1 MNKSAKDSLRNV
13 EVDARGV
20 PLLPPESPLDMPVAS
35 LESHEP
41 APRVLPGTPRGIAW
55 RRLWVFG
62 GTAALTG
69 YAVYQLWWALRPGG
83 VGVLESLSLVLF
95 AALFIWVAQSFVSA
109 LAGFALIVHG
119 YRRPGRLG
127 LIEGG
132 SLPRLTRR
140 TALLAPTYNEE
151 PERLMAGL
159 QAVYE
164 SLASTGRLEH
174 FDLFVLSD
182 STRPEIRDRERAAF
196 DALRERTGG
205 HVRLFYRHRS
215 ENTERKAGNIA
226 EWVRRFGAAY
236 PHMLILDADSLMTGK
251 CLVRLARAMERH
263 PRVALIQ
270 TLPTVVNGNTMFARM
285 QQFAGRVYGQVL
297 AVGNAWWHGTEGN
310 YWGHNAILR
319 TRAFA
324 ACAGLPKLRGPRPFG
339 GHVLS
344 HDFVEA
350 ALLRRDGWAVHL
362 VPNLGGSFEEGPPS
376 LTDMLI
382 RDRRWCQGNL
392 QHGGVLPARGLH
404 WLGRWHMLTGI
415 GHYLTA
421 PLWAMLIVIGLLMTA
436 AGGAFAP
443 EQWDGPA
450 GVERFLLVFGLT
462 VALLLGP
469 KLLGFTLT
477 FFDPWARR
485 SCGGAPRMLASM
497 LLETALTTL
506 LAPITMYVQS
516 RGVAEVLAGRDSG
529 WESQRRDDGTLPWAA
544 LMRRYAGVTACG
556 LVGAVCAWLVSP
568 SLALWMSPVLAGMV
582 LSAPLVALT
591 TGPRVSA
598 WVRGVG
604 LFRTAEESAPPPVLV
619 RAQQLRA
626 GIAGQ
631 VPERL
636 PDEVEGEVEVEV
648 EVDVTG
654 EPAYFRD

>member
-1 MNKSAKDSLRNV
+1 MNKSAKDSGLHNV

-20 PLLPPESPLDMPVAS
+20 PLLPPESPLEMPVAS
-35 LESHEP
+35 LDSHPP
-41 APRVLPGTPRGIAW
+41 APRVLPGAPRGIAW

-83 VGVLESLSLVLF
+83 VGVLESLSLLLF

-127 LIEGG
+127 LIEGA
-132 SLPRLTRR
+132 SLPQLTRR

-182 STRPEIRDRERAAF
+182 STRPEIRARERDAF

-205 HVRLFYRHRS
+205 QVRLFYRHRS

-236 PHMLILDADSLMTGK
+236 PHFLILDADSLMTGK

-392 QHGGVLPARGLH
+392 QHGGVLPGRGLH
-404 WLGRWHMLTGI
+404 WVGRWHMLTGI

-421 PLWAMLIVIGLLMTA
+421 PLWAMLIVIGLLLTA

-443 EQWDGPA
+443 GQWDGPA
-450 GVERFLLVFGLT
+450 GAERFLLVFGLT

-469 KLLGFTLT
+469 KLLGFTLA

-485 SCGGAPRMLASM
+485 SCGGALRMLASM
-497 LLETALTTL
+497 LVETALTTL

-529 WESQRRDDGTLPWAA
+529 WESQRRDDGTLPWPV

-568 SLALWMSPVLAGMV
+568 ALALWMSPVLVGMV

-631 VPERL
+631 APERL
-636 PDEVEGEVEVEV
+636 PDEVEVAAA
-648 EVDVTG
+648 TSS
-654 EPAYFRD
+654 EPAYARD

>member
-1 MNKSAKDSLRNV
+1 MDPTP
-13 EVDARGV
+13 DA
-20 PLLPPESPLDMPVAS
+20 PLLPPEAPLAMPVAS
-35 LESHEP
+35 LDEHAP
-41 APRVLPGTPRGIAW
+41 APRKVPGAPRHVAG
-55 RRLWVFG
+55 RRLFVFG
-62 GTAALTG
+62 GTAALTA
-69 YAVYQLWWALRPGG
+69 YSVYQLWWALRPGG
-83 VGVLESLSLVLF
+83 VGMLEWLAIVLF

-119 YRRPGRLG
+119 YRRPERLG
-127 LIEGG
+127 LIEGAA
-132 SLPRLTRR
+132 LPELQTR
-140 TALLAPTYNEE
+140 TALLAPTYNED
-151 PERLMAGL
+151 PDRVMAGL
-159 QAVYE
+159 QAIYE
-164 SLASTGRLEH
+164 SLQSTGRLEH
-174 FDLFVLSD
+174 FDFFVLSD
-182 STRPEIRDRERAAF
+182 STRPEVRARERVAF
-196 DALRERTGG
+196 QALRERTGG
-205 HVRLFYRHRS
+205 HARLFYRHRS

-226 EWVRRFGAAY
+226 EWVRRFGGAY

-270 TLPTVVNGNTMFARM
+270 TLPIVVNGNTLFARM

-324 ACAGLPKLRGPRPFG
+324 ACAGLPTLRGPRPFG

-362 VPNLGGSFEEGPPS
+362 VANLGGSFEEGPPS
-376 LTDMLI
+376 LTDMLV

-404 WLGRWHMLTGI
+404 WVGRWHMLTGI

-421 PLWAMLIVIGLLMTA
+421 PLWAMLIVIGLLLTS

-443 EQWDGPA
+443 SQWGGAA
-450 GVERFLLVFGLT
+450 GAERFLAVFGLT
-462 VALLLGP
+462 MVLLLGP
-469 KLLGFTLT
+469 KLLGFTLA

-485 SCGGAPRMLASM
+485 RSGGAARMLASM
-497 LLETALTTL
+497 LLETVLTTL

-529 WESQRRDDGTLPWAA
+529 WESQRRDDGTLPWPVLA
-544 LMRRYAGVTACG
+544 RRYGGVTACG
-556 LVGAVCAWLVSP
+556 VVGGTCALLVSP
-568 SLALWMSPVLAGMV
+568 PLALWMSPVIAGMV
-582 LSAPLVALT
+582 LSIPLVALT
-591 TGPRVSA
+591 TAPGPSA
-598 WVRGVG
+598 WLRGLG
-604 LFRTAEESAPPPVLV
+604 LFATAEETAPHPVLV

-626 GIAGQ
+626 A
-631 VPERL
+631 L
-636 PDEVEGEVEVEV
+636 PPTSELLPGESDVEADAPGAAVG
-648 EVDVTG
+648 VTR
-654 EPAYFRD
+654 P